1 VSCCSSVKHWQGDH
15 KIETDAFQF
24 NKEGQNM
31 QTDNSYQL
39 NPSVVCTELDDGAV
53 LLDVETKY
61 YYHLNDTSLL
71 IWNGFREKLKIS
83 QIAKSLIQSYEVD
96 EQRAVNSIFQ
106 FAQQLEEE
114 GLITS
119 C

>member
-1 VSCCSSVKHWQGDH
+1 M
-15 KIETDAFQF
+15 E
-24 NKEGQNM
+24 EGQNM
-31 QTDNSYQL
+31 QPDKSYQI

-71 IWNGFREKLKIS
+71 IWNGFREKLNVS
-83 QIAKSLIQSYEVD
+83 QIATLLIQSYEVN
-96 EQRAVNSIFQ
+96 EQRAENRIFQ
-106 FAQQLEEE
+106 FTQQLEEE
-114 GLITS
+114 GLVTP